1 VQQGHPDRG
10 RIAQYQ
16 QGLRGRG
23 GVVFRRGRALSV
35 ATGAPIT
42 TSWFAWKLF
51 MFGLIFWVILGFD
64 TVFILGFDTV
74 FEPFTTI
81 LRIGPGNTTPAD
93 EAKITR
99 MTRLTMAWSVLL
111 PARKRNL
118 ITKGRDLINLKSPS
132 AETPE

>member
-64 TVFILGFDTV
+64 TVF
-74 FEPFTTI
+74 EPFTTI

-111 PARKRNL
+111 YLMLAAIAFIGKVRPFW
-118 ITKGRDLINLKSPS
+118 
-132 AETPE
+132 